1 MNLKYIEGKRMSNF
15 IEDLDDRYQKERKKN
30 QIRKE
35 DRAFVCSQ
43 FEIKGDVCRI
53 TNFPHITG
61 R

>member
-1 MNLKYIEGKRMSNF
+1 MSNF